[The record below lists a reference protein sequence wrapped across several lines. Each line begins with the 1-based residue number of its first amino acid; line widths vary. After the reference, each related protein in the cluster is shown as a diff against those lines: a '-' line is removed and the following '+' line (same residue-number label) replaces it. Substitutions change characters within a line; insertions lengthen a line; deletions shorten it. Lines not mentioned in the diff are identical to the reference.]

1 MKRSSLTP
9 VFLLSSLL
17 IGCGQSPNNQ
27 PQPTLDSQNVTVG
40 TEYGYDIDVNQ
51 NGAVNIKGVTL
62 FPVGFYY
69 VPYGQT
75 NTTILN
81 DLTTIKSGGFN
92 TVHID
97 ARDATPAEKTFLTTY
112 QNTAS
117 NNGYMYVNIGGLL
130 NENPPC
136 ANATSYFTDTDSAGE
151 VYLHKYQRHP
161 SFFSYKL
168 SDDAFT
174 DKASTSHCTSA
185 QLQARANFLNGYIDA
200 GVTPSLDPY
209 AADKKKLLSITGSAV
224 YVPYDQRSSTTFDTT
239 WQHYTSIFKT
249 ANVIGIQAHSG
260 FNGGQSSTV
269 YYSVEQAVEVA
280 QSGEDAALTGSR
292 TPKSGLG
299 YRSVWAEP
307 LVLDTEPNS
316 LPTSAPKIAVEAWTS
331 VAAGA
336 KGLLWYAYRDTTG
349 KIPDAYFTS
358 TKKVVAD
365 LKLKTTDGTELSNV
379 FLNGTR
385 VAALQNSEAIFGTS
399 WQMPNGKKYLLVVN
413 TLERAASGDET
424 ILQFR
429 VSGTSLKV
437 LATTSSPRATT
448 GTGGYGFAPWT
459 DPRGVVMQGT
469 LPAQSATLYELN

>member
-1 MKRSSLTP
+1 MPANLPAS
-9 VFLLSSLL
+9 
-17 IGCGQSPNNQ
+17 
-27 PQPTLDSQNVTVG
+27 
-40 TEYGYDIDVNQ
+40 
-51 NGAVNIKGVTL
+51 
-62 FPVGFYY
+62 
-69 VPYGQT
+69 
-75 NTTILN
+75 
-81 DLTTIKSGGFN
+81 
-92 TVHID
+92 
-97 ARDATPAEKTFLTTY
+97 RDRALRC
-112 QNTAS
+112 Q
-117 NNGYMYVNIGGLL
+117 L
-130 NENPPC
+130 PPC
-136 ANATSYFTDTDSAGE
+136 
-151 VYLHKYQRHP
+151 
-161 SFFSYKL
+161 
-168 SDDAFT
+168 
-174 DKASTSHCTSA
+174 C
-185 QLQARANFLNGYIDA
+185 
-200 GVTPSLDPY
+200 
-209 AADKKKLLSITGSAV
+209 
-224 YVPYDQRSSTTFDTT
+224 STTFDTT